1 MSEAIATCPLD
12 DENEAENGIIL
23 TSTFL
28 QITKKGKARKYTL
41 TAHMRLEV
49 NHRQLLGPVVGGGL
63 LSCFSLITLFTVNNW
78 ALLLLTTAI
87 AGMAFVYYGFV
98 GVDVLT
104 LREYKIHYDITLTKI
119 PAALPAF
126 VSFYNSLIPRLT
138 NELTPVFAV
147 YYLPSDDFD
156 AAVKGHL
163 YIDRPVSR
171 GHERSLAVIDL
182 LKLPFTVK
190 FTYDGINHYSA
201 PVGSPISEEAYLSP
215 YEK

>member
-12 DENEAENGIIL
+12 DENEAENGLVL

-28 QITKKGKARKYTL
+28 QIAKKGKVRKYAL
-41 TAHMRLEV
+41 SANMRLEL

-63 LSCFSLITLFTVNNW
+63 LSCFSLITLFTVNSW

-87 AGMAFVYYGFV
+87 AGIGFAYYGFV

-104 LREYKIHYDITLTKI
+104 LREDKIHYDITLTKI
-119 PAALPAF
+119 PAPLPAF
-126 VSFYNSLIPRLT
+126 VRFYNSLIPRLT
-138 NELTPVFAV
+138 NELAPVFAV
-147 YYLPSDDFD
+147 YYLPADDFD
-156 AAVKGHL
+156 SEAKGHL

-171 GHERSLAVIDL
+171 SHERSLAVVDL
-182 LKLPFTVK
+182 LKLQFNVK
-190 FTYDGINHYSA
+190 FAYDGRNHYSA
-201 PVGSPISEEAYLSP
+201 PVIGPISEKAYLSP

>member
-12 DENEAENGIIL
+12 GENEDENGLLL
-23 TSTFL
+23 TSTCL
-28 QITKKGKARKYTL
+28 QITKKGKVRKYAL
-41 TAHMRLEV
+41 SANMRLEI

-63 LSCFSLITLFTVNNW
+63 LSCFSLITLFTINNW

-87 AGMAFVYYGFV
+87 TGIGFVYYGFV

-104 LREYKIHYDITLTKI
+104 LREDKIHYDITLTKI

-138 NELTPVFAV
+138 NELAPVFAI
-147 YYLPSDDFD
+147 YYLPSDELDS
-156 AAVKGHL
+156 AAKGHL
-163 YIDRPVSR
+163 YIDRPVSV
-171 GHERSLAVIDL
+171 GHSHSLAVVDL
-182 LKLPFTVK
+182 MKLPFAVK
-190 FTYDGINHYSA
+190 FAYDGYKHYSA
-201 PVGSPISEEAYLSP
+201 PVNVPISEEAYLSP